1 MRHLTRGFNGATI
14 DWSHDLLT
22 TGEQGIFAR
31 LAIFAPA
38 ARSAIAITVKQTVMM
53 RASLLAPFS

>member
-22 TGEQGIFAR
+22 TAEQGIFA
-31 LAIFAPA
+31 L
-38 ARSAIAITVKQTVMM
+38 M